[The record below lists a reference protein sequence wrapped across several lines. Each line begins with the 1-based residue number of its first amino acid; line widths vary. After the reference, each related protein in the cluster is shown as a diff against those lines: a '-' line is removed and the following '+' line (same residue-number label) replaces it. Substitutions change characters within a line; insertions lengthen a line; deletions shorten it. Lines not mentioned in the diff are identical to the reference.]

1 MLLPVSVDV
10 NGGESLNTRRG
21 YFPNEEMNPKR
32 RRRRRRRRRKMS
44 EEPLLHERETGSSRG
59 GGGPRGASFVRIY

>member
-1 MLLPVSVDV
+1 MPVSVDV

-32 RRRRRRRRRKMS
+32 RRRRRRRRKIS
-44 EEPLLHERETGSSRG
+44 EEPLLKERETGSSRG

>member
-1 MLLPVSVDV
+1 LPVSVDV

-32 RRRRRRRRRKMS
+32 RRRRRRRRKIS
-44 EEPLLHERETGSSRG
+44 EEPLLKERETGSSRG

>member
-32 RRRRRRRRRKMS
+32 RRRRRRRRKIS
-44 EEPLLHERETGSSRG
+44 EEPLLKERETGSSRG

>member
-32 RRRRRRRRRKMS
+32 RRRRRRRRRKVYS
-44 EEPLLHERETGSSRG
+44 KLTQEEEEEEED
-59 GGGPRGASFVRIY
+59 